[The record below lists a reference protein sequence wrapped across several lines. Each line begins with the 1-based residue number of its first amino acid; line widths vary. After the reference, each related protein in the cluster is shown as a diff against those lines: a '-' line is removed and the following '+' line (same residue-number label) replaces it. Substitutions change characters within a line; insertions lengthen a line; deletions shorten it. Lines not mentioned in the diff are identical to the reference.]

1 MDNYI
6 TEFEYLTAQI
16 PKLPE
21 KQFQGYFLHGLKEEI
36 KGKVRSMSV
45 MGNLSRAKL
54 LQVARAVERETVRD
68 GSGFARS
75 SKPGQGSS
83 RFGSVGPNKGGA
95 SDWVLVKGGKEAV
108 TKPTGPG
115 PRNERLGQGDR
126 RSGPRDRG
134 FTHLSYNEIMER
146 RRKNQCFKCAG
157 PFSSIHQCPD
167 KHLRLLITD
176 DGGGEESEL
185 LAVEVEEG
193 EEEIEGEMSLMSFH
207 QLSQAQQI
215 KPQSIKLK
223 GTIHEVPVVI
233 LIDSGATHNFISQ
246 QLAKKMNLVT
256 TNTSPLNIRL
266 GDGSCSKTTGAC

>member
-157 PFSSIHQCPD
+157 PFSSTHQCPD

-185 LAVEVEEG
+185 LAVEVEDG

-207 QLSQAQQI
+207 
-215 KPQSIKLK
+215 
-223 GTIHEVPVVI
+223 
-233 LIDSGATHNFISQ
+233 
-246 QLAKKMNLVT
+246 
-256 TNTSPLNIRL
+256 
-266 GDGSCSKTTGAC
+266 